1 MAQNLNIMEQN
12 GNKPKLIKDLRINPQ
27 KQPLTVEILKTLL
40 KKEMSDEE
48 AQEIVYAIR
57 QLVNI
62 IVDCQY
68 KQELKDIN
76 ENNFK
81 QAA

>member
-1 MAQNLNIMEQN
+1 MAQNLNIME
-12 GNKPKLIKDLRINPQ
+12 PKLKDLKINPQ

-40 KKEMSDEE
+40 EKEISDEE

-68 KQELKDIN
+68 KQELKDKN
-76 ENNFK
+76 KNNFK